1 MTQNLPQ
8 TKTLINTN
16 QEDISVSNLA
26 PNNYLTIVWKDS
38 SGKQINT
45 LDIDDEKAL
54 TYTMELSNAIESS
67 ISNNNV
73 SYVGQNKYINFETIG
88 KYIAQNAISDGTQRR
103 VVNALIGLASGDPK
117 NIPSS
122 TANLCLNVFGTV
134 TDKVAR
140 SLGLS
145 DPIQIFSQVTGQNVM
160 SIFSEL
166 GNKTADFLEDKLTK
180 LINTKKTNVISKTDE
195 NKKGY
200 VGLLLGLTTSD
211 TENYE
216 ITIPRRK
223 VEEGSDYTTHLL
235 PQPFKKDFSVVLT
248 NKVLSPDFSRI
259 NEINS
264 IEDTKEKLIEIA
276 NSRIPFDI
284 YIRLSDEKMYKKSN
298 VFFSSLSFDKSP
310 EVGNSYTCTFSIEP
324 IGNFKT
330 KTFVSTKN
338 YSKNKG
344 GGSSSKSNGKN
355 TKTGNPIEVFYH
367 QTEKKVKFNNEKELI
382 QHVKREKDVYLMQ
395 ILDKTTGRINYDLI
409 RAENITTLG
418 GGLARKSD
426 VADYNKVARIM
437 DYKAINVFSYIDPKT
452 NKGTD
457 LTPIRS
463 DNGNITGWRSE
474 KGNYEYIISRPDEIK
489 EGNYASNLL

>member
-54 TYTMELSNAIESS
+54 AYTMELSNAIESS

-103 VVNALIGLASGDPK
+103 VANALIGLASGDPK

-122 TANLCLNVFGTV
+122 TANLCLNVFGTI

-211 TENYE
+211 TESYE

-235 PQPFKKDFSVVLT
+235 PQPFKKDFSVILT

-276 NSRIPFDI
+276 NSHTPFDI

-338 YSKNKG
+338 YSKG
-344 GGSSSKSNGKN
+344 SGGSGSSGGKGNSKS

-367 QTEKKVKFNNEKELI
+367 QTEKSQKFNSVKDFQNYVREQNLAYI
-382 QHVKREKDVYLMQ
+382 QTVETIRG
-395 ILDKTTGRINYDLI
+395 KTTIKLEVINPSDTKMLKDRLI
-409 RAENITTLG
+409 
-418 GGLARKSD
+418 RKSD
-426 VADYNKVARIM
+426 IELHKDIKSYKVAIS
-437 DYKAINVFSYIDPKT
+437 DTTSLKPCVAVDGKT
-452 NKGTD
+452 KGWSNARGNK
-457 LTPIRS
+457 
-463 DNGNITGWRSE
+463 
-474 KGNYEYIISRPDEIK
+474 KYFIILPDK
-489 EGNYASNLL
+489 K